1 MEKWKNN
8 EGNGSELKNGRIRKE
23 MVQNGEMEE

>member
-1 MEKWKNN
+1 MEKRKNK
-8 EGNGSELKNGRIRKE
+8 EGNGSELKNERIRKE